1 VGFYETV
8 SEMSVR
14 TSYRFNGVLALLGA
28 GLAIA
33 AAFSIRDDAVP
44 GWIGVIGGVLIVVGA
59 AIAELRR
66 RQRGA
71 PHSSSR

>member
-1 VGFYETV
+1 MGFYETV
-8 SEMSVR
+8 SEMRVR
-14 TSYRFNGVLALLGA
+14 TSYWFNGVLALLGA

-33 AAFSIRDDAVP
+33 AGFSIRDDAVP

-59 AIAELRR
+59 TIAEFRR
-66 RQRGA
+66 RQPGA